1 MAPEVINRA
10 QTERLLL
17 YYGLWPTGKVCRA
30 KQLRP
35 PGSESTMWISPPGGM
50 KSYITLIFTFFW
62 PEGQQWEGAD
72 FSVVVK

>member
-1 MAPEVINRA
+1 
-10 QTERLLL
+10 
-17 YYGLWPTGKVCRA
+17 
-30 KQLRP
+30 
-35 PGSESTMWISPPGGM
+35 M